1 MLKIEP
7 MDRSPK
13 LDIFVKMTLRSCG
26 LGDVIDG
33 DELAKCRNHDTIPL
47 AINI

>member
-13 LDIFVKMTLRSCG
+13 LDIFVKMTLQSCG
-26 LGDVIDG
+26 LGDVVNG
-33 DELAKCRNHDTIPL
+33 DELAEWQES
-47 AINI
+47 